1 MCNSQDEKFDKK
13 IKHYQCLRCVFEFHK
28 CQTSGLLVNLEL
40 MKNGYPPIDIKF
52 TDRVEYYKAFDEYH
66 VNNNIGAMENLFAR
80 YIKERLDMYLNML
93 K

>member
-1 MCNSQDEKFDKK
+1 MLFFYAFFSIFLSFYTP
-13 IKHYQCLRCVFEFHK
+13 IKSIE
-28 CQTSGLLVNLEL
+28 
-40 MKNGYPPIDIKF
+40 PKF
-52 TDRVEYYKAFDEYH
+52 TDRIEYYKAFDEYH

>member
-1 MCNSQDEKFDKK
+1 
-13 IKHYQCLRCVFEFHK
+13 
-28 CQTSGLLVNLEL
+28 

-93 K
+93 KQNYVYVLIDNYSKIC